1 MVHTPPPEKKLGG
14 LTLKEEGA
22 ILLRRLEW

>member
-1 MVHTPPPEKKLGG
+1 MVHTEHPERKPGG
-14 LTLKEEGA
+14 LTLKEESA

>member
-1 MVHTPPPEKKLGG
+1 MVHRTPGKKAGGG

>member
-1 MVHTPPPEKKLGG
+1 MVHKHPERKPGGG